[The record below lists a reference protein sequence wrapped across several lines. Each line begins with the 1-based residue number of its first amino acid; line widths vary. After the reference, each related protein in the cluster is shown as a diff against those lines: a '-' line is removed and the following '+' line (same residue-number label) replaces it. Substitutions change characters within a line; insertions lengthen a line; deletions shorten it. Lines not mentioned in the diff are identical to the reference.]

1 MSAGSRDPDTSHRTT
16 NAAIAARLEE
26 IAALLELQAASAYRV
41 DAYRRAAHYIRGLDR
56 ALAHILA
63 DGGVPALVAL
73 PTIGHAIARTIRDLI
88 DSGRSGM
95 LDRLRGDGDAV
106 SILASVPA
114 IGPVL
119 AERLQRELGIDTLE
133 DLELAAH
140 DGRLARLPGFGA
152 KRLAAVRDTLATRLG
167 QRRRG
172 RRVTRA
178 RAPLPEVT
186 ELLSVDREYRAR
198 AEAGELRT
206 IAPRRFNP
214 TGAAWLPILHATRG
228 DHHYTAL
235 FSNTARAHE
244 LGRTHDWVVIYSD
257 GADGGDGRDA
267 EYQCTVVTAARGA
280 FRGRRVVRG
289 REAECYALYR
299 ERAARRGRVLV
310 PPGDEISEA

>member
-1 MSAGSRDPDTSHRTT
+1 MSGGSRDPETSHRTT

-56 ALAHILA
+56 ALADILA
-63 DGGVPALVAL
+63 EGGVPALVAL

-88 DSGRSGM
+88 DTGRSGM

-140 DGRLARLPGFGA
+140 DGRLARLPGFGT

-167 QRRRG
+167 RRRG
-172 RRVTRA
+172 GRA
-178 RAPLPEVT
+178 APSGTPLPDVA
-186 ELLSVDREYRAR
+186 ELLSVDREYRGR

-214 TGAAWLPILHATRG
+214 TGEAWLPILHATRG

-257 GADGGDGRDA
+257 GADRADGRDA

-280 FRGRRVVRG
+280 FRGRRIVRG

>member
-1 MSAGSRDPDTSHRTT
+1 MPALSNGD
-16 NAAIAARLEE
+16 IAARLEE
-26 IAALLELQAASAYRV
+26 IAALLELQAASSYRV
-41 DAYRRAAHYIRGLDR
+41 DAYRRAADYARRLER
-56 ALAHILA
+56 PLADILA
-63 DGGVPALVAL
+63 EGGVPALVAL

-88 DSGRSGM
+88 DTGRSAM

-119 AERLQRELGIDTLE
+119 AERLRRELGIDSLE

-140 DGRLARLPGFGA
+140 DGRLAALPGFGA

-167 QRRRG
+167 QRRS
-172 RRVTRA
+172 RRSGAV
-178 RAPLPEVT
+178 RAPLPPVDD
-186 ELLSVDREYRAR
+186 LLSVDREYRDR
-198 AEAGELRT
+198 AAAGELPT

-214 TGAAWLPILHATRG
+214 AREAWLPILHATRG
-228 DHHYTAL
+228 DRHYTAL

-244 LGRTHDWVVIYSD
+244 LGRTHDWVVIY
-257 GADGGDGRDA
+257 ADGHDA
-267 EYQCTVVTAARGA
+267 EYQCTVVTTARGP

-289 REAECYALYR
+289 REAECYTLYQQ
-299 ERAARRGRVLV
+299 RAARRGRVLV

>member
-1 MSAGSRDPDTSHRTT
+1 VSGGSRDPETSHRTT

-56 ALAHILA
+56 ALADILA
-63 DGGVPALVAL
+63 EGGVPALVAL

-88 DSGRSGM
+88 DTGRSGM

-140 DGRLARLPGFGA
+140 DGRLARLPGFGT

-167 QRRRG
+167 RRRG
-172 RRVTRA
+172 GRA
-178 RAPLPEVT
+178 APSGTPLPDVA
-186 ELLSVDREYRAR
+186 ELLSVDREYRGR

-214 TGAAWLPILHATRG
+214 TGEAWLPILHATRG

-257 GADGGDGRDA
+257 GADRADGRDA

-280 FRGRRVVRG
+280 FRGRRIVRG